1 MMLAPHP
8 FGTDIGTEQLLNLF
22 SDKKQ
27 WEDRYRQLIQLSK
40 LLPPLP
46 EALKQQQLEL
56 KGCEN
61 RVWLGHQ
68 LNEDGTLHFYG
79 DSEGRIVKGILAI
92 LLAQIEGQ
100 TPQSIVKLDLMQLF
114 DRLGIHQQLSASRSQ
129 GLDSL
134 VNTIE
139 KIALLYI

>member
-8 FGTDIGTEQLLNLF
+8 FGTDIGTEQLLSLF

-40 LLPPLP
+40 QLPPLP

-68 LNEDGTLHFYG
+68 RNEDGTLHFYG

-100 TPQSIVKLDLMQLF
+100 TPQHIVKLDLMQLF

>member
-1 MMLAPHP
+1 MLAPHP
-8 FGTDIGTEQLLNLF
+8 FGTDIGTEQLLSLF

-40 LLPPLP
+40 QLPPLP
-46 EALKQQQLEL
+46 EELKQQHLEL

-100 TPQSIVKLDLMQLF
+100 TPQHVVKLDLMQLF

-134 VNTIE
+134 VNTIK